1 MLGKRSVRFGVWM
14 SASATPPGITAPS
27 TPRKSRV
34 TLRGGYRA
42 RSLFRDSAVPRLLCP
57 GRRRKCSNRFRTSFG
72 IRSSLTKMTNHRC
85 TTLAILA
92 LLLGR
97 FTSGAAVDLV
107 SITYSPDITVVLGSR
122 VVVDG
127 EVVRERSDGFTQRL
141 IAGGPSDVD
150 AFHRFADGSVLLSLE
165 ASTVANGRFASPADI
180 LAFGSG
186 GVQTVLDSRSLGVP
200 VGANA
205 DAVSIEP
212 VTDAL
217 LISFDI
223 TVKLGDT
230 VFADEDVIRFNGQ
243 SFSMYFDA
251 SAAGIAEGLDLDGVH
266 AEHGLLLVSFDGSGR
281 AGGVHFDDE
290 DVLEYD
296 EQAGSWSL
304 AYDGSARF
312 DGWKPGD
319 LDALFAVVEQDEP
332 PPPVQPEGDLDG
344 DFDVDQADFQILSRS
359 LGLCAG
365 DQGFAPAADYDQDGC
380 VTSADSD
387 RWFDHFVTF
396 LIQQI
401 LSNGVLQ

>member
-1 MLGKRSVRFGVWM
+1 
-14 SASATPPGITAPS
+14 
-27 TPRKSRV
+27 
-34 TLRGGYRA
+34 
-42 RSLFRDSAVPRLLCP
+42 
-57 GRRRKCSNRFRTSFG
+57 
-72 IRSSLTKMTNHRC
+72 MTNYRC

-97 FTSGAAVDLV
+97 FTFGAAVDLV
-107 SITYSPDITVVLGSR
+107 SVTYSPDITVLLGSR
-122 VVVDG
+122 VVFDG
-127 EVVRERSDGFTQRL
+127 EVVRERSDGFRRRL
-141 IAGGPSDVD
+141 IAGGASDVD

-165 ASTVANGRFASPADI
+165 ASTVANGRFARPADI

-200 VGANA
+200 LGANA

-212 VTDAL
+212 ATDAL

-230 VFADEDVIRFNGQ
+230 VFADEDVILFNGQ

-281 AGGVHFDDE
+281 AGSVHFDDE

-319 LDALFAVVEQDEP
+319 LDALFAVVQQDEP

-344 DFDVDQADFQILSRS
+344 DFDVDQADYRILSRS

-380 VTSADSD
+380 VTQADAD
-387 RWFDHFVTF
+387 IWFDHFVTF

>member
-1 MLGKRSVRFGVWM
+1 M
-14 SASATPPGITAPS
+14 
-27 TPRKSRV
+27 
-34 TLRGGYRA
+34 
-42 RSLFRDSAVPRLLCP
+42 
-57 GRRRKCSNRFRTSFG
+57 
-72 IRSSLTKMTNHRC
+72 
-85 TTLAILA
+85 
-92 LLLGR
+92 
-97 FTSGAAVDLV
+97 
-107 SITYSPDITVVLGSR
+107 
-122 VVVDG
+122 
-127 EVVRERSDGFTQRL
+127 

-266 AEHGLLLVSFDGSGR
+266 AEPGLLLVSFDGSGH

-296 EQAGSWSL
+296 GQSGSWSL